1 MSETNAGGREMRLS
15 MPYILVLMIICMFM
29 FATAVLAGASAT
41 GDQGPARQE
50 AETRDETPTRL
61 TPFSNLGQNIF
72 DSFVGYNSFFHLG
85 GVAATM
91 IMVNSG
97 ADYTVYRQFKS
108 WKRTRPYF
116 YPTLIT
122 GTSCWL
128 MIGTPMFFYGYFRP
142 HTVTL
147 GGAYALLQST
157 LISIVYATL
166 LKAFT
171 GRPAPEDKWYINM
184 RSESKVFRFG
194 FLRGGI
200 FYGWPG
206 GHVMITTATI
216 ATLAWYYP
224 DKWWISIPGSLL
236 IAYTMI
242 GVTVHNGHWM
252 SDNIAG
258 LLMGY
263 AIGSTVGRSFRK
275 LVNRKLGIDEK
286 QVEVV
291 PIMSLST
298 VGINATFHY

>member
-1 MSETNAGGREMRLS
+1 MHIPMK
-15 MPYILVLMIICMFM
+15 YILMLLLIGLVMCP
-29 FATAVLAGASAT
+29 TAVFADDFT
-41 GDQGPARQE
+41 HQGVEKKQI
-50 AETRDETPTRL
+50 ETDAPVRL

-72 DSFVGYNSFFHLG
+72 DSFVGYNTFFHLG
-85 GVAATM
+85 ALAATM
-91 IMVNSG
+91 IMVNTG
-97 ADYTVYRQFKS
+97 TDYVIYRQFKP
-108 WKRTRPYF
+108 WDKTRPYF
-116 YPTLIT
+116 FPSIIT

-128 MIGTPMFFYGYFRP
+128 MIAAPMFCYGYFRP
-142 HTVTL
+142 NTESL
-147 GGAYALLQST
+147 GGAYALFQST

-171 GRPAPEDKWYINM
+171 GRPAPEEKWYLNM
-184 RSESKVFRFG
+184 RRESSVFRFG

-224 DKWWISIPGSLL
+224 DKWWISIPGALL
-236 IAYTMI
+236 IAYTMV

-263 AIGSTVGRSFRK
+263 AIGSTVGRSFRRIVNKK
-275 LVNRKLGIDEK
+275 LEIDEK
-286 QVEVV
+286 QVDIS
-291 PIMSLST
+291 PTASFSSI
-298 VGINATFHY
+298 GIKVSFHY